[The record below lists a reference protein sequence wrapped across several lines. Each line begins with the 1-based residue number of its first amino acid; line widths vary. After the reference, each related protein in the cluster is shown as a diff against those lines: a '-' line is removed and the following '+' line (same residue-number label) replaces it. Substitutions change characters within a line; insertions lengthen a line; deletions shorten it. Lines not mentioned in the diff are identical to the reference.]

1 MSRRDQLQEMLAED
15 PNDPFLHYALAM
27 EEKSAGDSS
36 AALARLTEIETRFP
50 DLVAA
55 YFQRGQILSAVGE
68 AEAAQ
73 EVLHRGIAVA
83 RRVGDLHAAGEM
95 QGLLDLL

>member
-1 MSRRDQLQEMLAED
+1 MSRRDQLQAMLAED

-55 YFQRGQILSAVGE
+55 YFQRGQILSAAGE

-73 EVLHRGIAVA
+73 EILHRGIAVA

-95 QGLLDLL
+95 QGLLDLF

>member
-1 MSRRDQLQEMLAED
+1 MSRRNQLEAMLAED
-15 PNDPFLHYALAM
+15 PSDPFLHYALAM
-27 EEKSAGDSS
+27 EEKSSGNSP
-36 AALARLTEIETRFP
+36 AALARLTEIESRFP

-55 YFQRGQILSAVGE
+55 YFQRGQILSAAGE
-68 AEAAQ
+68 SEAAQ
-73 EVLHRGIAVA
+73 DVLLRGIAVA

>member
-1 MSRRDQLQEMLAED
+1 MSRREQLEAMLAED
-15 PNDPFLHYALAM
+15 PNDAFLNYALAM
-27 EEKSAGDSS
+27 EEKSAGNPS
-36 AALARLTEIETRFP
+36 AALARLTEMESRFP
-50 DLVAA
+50 DQVAA
-55 YFQRGQILSAVGE
+55 YFQRGQILSAAGE
-68 AEAAQ
+68 SEAAA

>member
-1 MSRRDQLQEMLAED
+1 MSRRNQLEAMLAED

-27 EEKSAGDSS
+27 EEKSVGDSA
-36 AALARLTEIETRFP
+36 AALVRLTEIETRFP

-55 YFQRGQILSAVGE
+55 YFQRGQILSAAGE
-68 AEAAQ
+68 NEAAQ
-73 EVLHRGIAVA
+73 DVLLRGIAVA